1 VAEPG
6 RRERVHLRVNGRG
19 CTAEIDPRTSL
30 RDCLHGALGHTEVK
44 QGCAEGVCGACVVL
58 FDGEPRASCL
68 ELAVTAGDIAIT
80 TVAGLADDAALA
92 EAHARLRAQLIA
104 REVFQCGYCAPG
116 FVVEATH
123 YLARGGAGDPDAV
136 RAALA
141 GHLCRCTGYHQII
154 EAIVAAANHAP
165 PPVAPLPRP
174 DLAEKIDGVAA
185 YPSDHI
191 AAGAAIA
198 RIVWSAHPAAEL
210 LAIDPAAALAVPG
223 VERVLTWRD
232 IPGQNL
238 GAENIFGDDQP
249 LLAKDRVRCLGDA
262 VAVVIADSDAAA
274 RAGAAQVAVRYAVE
288 PAVLGVEQA
297 LAPGAPRLGGHA
309 NTIAQFVEDRGDVD
323 AAFRAAD
330 FIIEGTYRCSAS
342 DHMCMEPE
350 GGLGVWNGETLELT
364 VPTHSPHSVRT
375 GVAKSLALAE
385 AQIKVRTPRMG
396 GAFGKYLVP
405 GVDGLLALAAVHA
418 GRPVRLVLDRAEI
431 IARRA
436 KRHPLLGTYRLAMRR
451 DGAFL
456 ALDADV
462 ITDSGPYISITP
474 TMVSVFA
481 EEVCGAYA
489 FPAVRARARGVL
501 TNNLPSAPMRGFGS
515 QQVNFGIE
523 ALVEKAART
532 AGLDPIAVRRL
543 NFNRT
548 RGDATGQAV
557 PEAPSP
563 LDLTFDRALARLGPR
578 PVAPPGCRV
587 GRGIAAVKAK
597 YGFPYGFVDRF
608 VVRAGIDD
616 HGEFFVESDLPDSG
630 TGVLAGVARL
640 VAERL
645 GLARLPR
652 SVVSDAVI
660 DDPTGTLIVSGRP
673 PARGRRWVFR
683 MIERVQGI
691 QASLAMTL
699 VIRLN
704 AYTESRL
711 LHWFARPVN
720 WLNGAVNW
728 LKSRWFPTSIDSF
741 LPRAGS
747 SRAMAMIGPA
757 ACAAADALKTRVIAA
772 AASAFGVPPAQL
784 TWTADGLACAGAPA
798 ITWAALAG
806 RVGAGA
812 LTGLGRHTLRTG
824 NLIDTRTGNQV
835 GCADHMFAT
844 HAVDLAV
851 NETTGKVQILRWV
864 AVQDVGKVIDDAAI
878 RGQVHGGLTM
888 GLGQAVLEH
897 LDLRAGAVA
906 NASMHDYLIASMLD
920 VAPDPIIEL
929 IASGQGNG
937 PDGAKGVGEASAVAG
952 PIAVAHA
959 LYDALG
965 VQLDLT
971 TTPEQIVRFLT
982 HAMEGSDGAGKSDER
997 ARQSR

>member
-1 VAEPG
+1 MA
-6 RRERVHLRVNGRG
+6 ERVHLRVNGRA
-19 CTAEIDPRTSL
+19 CAADVDSRTSL

-58 FDGEPRASCL
+58 LDGEPRASCL
-68 ELAVTAGDIAIT
+68 ELAVTAGDAAIT

-92 EAHARLRAQLIA
+92 DAHARLRAQLVA
-104 REVFQCGYCAPG
+104 REAFQCGYCAPG

-123 YLARGGAGDPDAV
+123 YLARGGAGDLAAV

-141 GHLCRCTGYHQII
+141 GHLCRCTGYHAILD
-154 EAIVAAANHAP
+154 AIVAAARREP
-165 PPVAPLPRP
+165 PPAQPWPRP
-174 DLAEKIDGVAA
+174 DLADKLDGTAA
-185 YPSDHI
+185 YPSDHV

-198 RIVWSAHPAAEL
+198 RILWSAHPAAEL
-210 LAIDPAAALAVPG
+210 RAIDPTAALGVPG

-232 IPGQNL
+232 IPGDNL

-262 VAVVIADSDAAA
+262 VAIVIADSDAAA
-274 RAGAAQVAVRYAVE
+274 RAGVAAVTVAYAPR
-288 PAVLGVEQA
+288 PAVLTMDDA
-297 LAPGAPRLGGHA
+297 LAPGAPDLGGHA

-323 AAFRAAD
+323 AAFRTAD
-330 FIIEGTYRCSAS
+330 VIVEATYRCSAS

-350 GGLGVWNGETLELT
+350 GGLGVWDGETLELT
-364 VPTHSPHSVRT
+364 VPTHSPHAVRT

-405 GVDGLLALAAVHA
+405 GVDGLLALAAVYA

-436 KRHPLLGTYRLAMRR
+436 KRHPLLGHYRLAMRR

-462 ITDSGPYISITP
+462 ITDAGPYISITP

-481 EEVCGAYA
+481 EEVCGAYD

-532 AGLDPIAVRRL
+532 AGLDPIDVRRR

-548 RGDATGQAV
+548 RSDATGAAI

-578 PVAPPGCRV
+578 PAAPPGCRV

-608 VVRAGIDD
+608 VVRAGLDAR
-616 HGEFFVESDLPDSG
+616 GEFFVESDLPDSG

-645 GLARLPR
+645 ALRALPR

-660 DDPTGTLIVSGRP
+660 DDPTGTLIAHGARP
-673 PARGRRWVFR
+673 SRGKQWLFHAL
-683 MIERVQGI
+683 ERGQGI

-699 VIRLN
+699 VIRLH
-704 AYTESRL
+704 AYTESRI
-711 LHWFARPVN
+711 LHWFARPIN
-720 WLNGAVNW
+720 WLNGAFNW

-757 ACAAADALKTRVIAA
+757 ARDAADALKERAIAA
-772 AASAFGVPPAQL
+772 AGRAFGVPAAQL
-784 TWTADGLACAGAPA
+784 TWTADGLARPGAPV
-798 ITWAALAG
+798 IGWAELA
-806 RVGAGA
+806 RTVGA
-812 LTGLGRHTLRTG
+812 LTGLGRHALPTG
-824 NLIDTRTGNQV
+824 NLIDPRTGNQV

-864 AVQDVGKVIDDAAI
+864 AVQDVGKIVDEAAI

-897 LDLRAGAVA
+897 LDVRAGAVA
-906 NASMHDYLIASMLD
+906 NASMHDYLIPSMLD

-929 IASGQGNG
+929 VESGQGHG

-971 TTPEQIVRFLT
+971 TTPEQIVGVMT
-982 HAMEGSDGAGKSDER
+982 HDMEGTDGAGKCDER
-997 ARQSR
+997 ARQAR